1 MKTQRNKRRR
11 NCSFILEG
19 KVEIPKKKKSS
30 QPGCEKKRC
39 GVVKAG
45 SYFYQGGERVR

>member
-19 KVEIPKKKKSS
+19 KVEIPKKKKVHSL
-30 QPGCEKKRC
+30 
-39 GVVKAG
+39 VVRRRDVG
-45 SYFYQGGERVR
+45 S